1 MSYKNTFILVSPD
14 CPAVKGIV
22 PVSTK
27 GNMPVHLIQYELLT
41 EHPYS
46 YDYPE
51 LLLETHIRHKQISA
65 EELSRRGQEI
75 RDELFAKKHAC
86 LRASALPKKFGWGV
100 HYDDDGRIAIYAM
113 DSPEYKS
120 FADSADTGIQ
130 LLLGMRSRKA

>member
-22 PVSTK
+22 PVSAK
-27 GNMPVHLIQYELLT
+27 ENKPVHLIQYELLT
-41 EHPYS
+41 EHPYR

-51 LLLETHIRHKQISA
+51 LLLETHIRHKQISS
-65 EELSRRGQEI
+65 EEMNRRGQEI

-100 HYDDDGRIAIYAM
+100 HYDDDGRIAIYGM